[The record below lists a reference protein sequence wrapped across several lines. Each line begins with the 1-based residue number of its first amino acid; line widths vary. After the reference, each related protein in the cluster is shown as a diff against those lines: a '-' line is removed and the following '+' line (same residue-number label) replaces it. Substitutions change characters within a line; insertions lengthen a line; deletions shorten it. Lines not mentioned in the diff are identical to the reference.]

1 MTNASASAASAQSQ
15 VSCTYCGQVHA
26 IKPETLSKIQIRCSR
41 CKLLLGQSDHHSRFR
56 HMDPAVY
63 RHPLDH
69 EAQDHLKALPGVDN
83 VLKKLLEYA
92 QEAFGDTFFAMNCLR
107 AGTKQF
113 PDLHAKLQVA
123 CQTLGMTTV
132 PDLYVAPDGLVP
144 GSAWG
149 TFSGGLDRPFIVFP
163 SSLLDR
169 LTEEEVLAVLA
180 HEIGH
185 FHCNHHALK
194 VAADFLMILKGK
206 VLKKSPMLALLDSIT
221 PPVQNALFLWRRKAD
236 LSADRTSLLVLQNT
250 QLMAQLL
257 AQHVGGQNLDR
268 VNLDEFLAQA
278 SNFERQPLLTWL
290 EKSWPLQLCDRVPA
304 MGVWRMAELLN
315 WTSEEMKT
323 YGYSKIIKVFA
334 A

>member
-1 MTNASASAASAQSQ
+1 MTQASASLSQ
-15 VSCTYCGQVHA
+15 VTCTYCGQVHA
-26 IKPETLSKIQIRCSR
+26 LKPETLSKIQIRCSR
-41 CKLLLGQSDHHSRFR
+41 CKLQLGESAHHSRFR

-83 VLKKLLEYA
+83 VLKKLLEYS
-92 QEAFGDTFFAMNCLR
+92 QEAFGEGFFAMNCLR
-107 AGTKQF
+107 VSDKQF
-113 PDLHAKLQVA
+113 PDLAAKLQVA

-132 PDLYVAPDGLVP
+132 PELYVAPDDLVP

-149 TFSGGLDRPFIVFP
+149 TYSGGLDRPFIVFP
-163 SSLLDR
+163 SSLLDL
-169 LTEEEVLAVLA
+169 LTEEETLAVLA

-250 QLMAQLL
+250 RQIAQLL

-268 VNLDEFLAQA
+268 VNLDEFLVQA
-278 SNFERQPLLTWL
+278 SNFDRQSLLTWL
-290 EKSWPLQLCDRVPA
+290 DKSWPLQLCDRVPA
-304 MGVWRMAELLN
+304 LGVWRMAELLA
-315 WTSEEMKT
+315 WTSDEMKT